1 MNYEG
6 KKKGFDALKK
16 GWVLSVELEEYGI
29 YGSKVQ
35 QDRTDSNPLF
45 FSEAQ
50 LVLISRQIG
59 AAFKIKSNKKKRGAT
74 KVESPHNKETSNQL
88 CF

>member
-1 MNYEG
+1 M
-6 KKKGFDALKK
+6 
-16 GWVLSVELEEYGI
+16 LSVELEEYGI

-59 AAFKIKSNKKKRGAT
+59 AAFKIKSNKKRGAS
-74 KVESPHNKETSNQL
+74 KLESPHNKETSNQL

>member
-1 MNYEG
+1 MKYEG
-6 KKKGFDALKK
+6 KKVFDALKK

-59 AAFKIKSNKKKRGAT
+59 AAFKIKSNKKRGLL
-74 KVESPHNKETSNQL
+74 K
-88 CF
+88 